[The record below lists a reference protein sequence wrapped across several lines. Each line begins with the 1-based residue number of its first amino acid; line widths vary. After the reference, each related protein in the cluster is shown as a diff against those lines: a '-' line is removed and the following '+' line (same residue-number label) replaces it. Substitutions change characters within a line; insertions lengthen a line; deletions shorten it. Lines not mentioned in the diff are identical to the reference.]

1 MLRNPTIYW
10 IGGSS
15 CAGKSTLAQIFAK
28 KYEFELY
35 SCDDHFNEHLK
46 SISVN
51 DQPAMYKVSTM
62 NANEAF
68 YTRNITEQLK
78 VYIQSFNEDFPF
90 VINDLKKIGDKP
102 IVVEGNQ
109 LLPSL
114 VFPFFNVNHK
124 SLWIIPTEDFQR
136 EYYRKRDWI
145 YNVLRNTDN
154 PDIAFDNW
162 MIRDSLFA
170 KLVYQEATNL
180 KLNLLQV
187 DGKKSINENFEILE
201 ILFT

>member
-1 MLRNPTIYW
+1 
-10 IGGSS
+10 
-15 CAGKSTLAQIFAK
+15 
-28 KYEFELY
+28 
-35 SCDDHFNEHLK
+35 
-46 SISVN
+46 
-51 DQPAMYKVSTM
+51 MYKVSTM

-102 IVVEGNQ
+102 IVVKGNQ

-124 SLWIIPTEDFQR
+124 SLWIIPTGDFQR

-187 DGKKSINENFEILE
+187 DGKKV
-201 ILFT
+201 